1 MSDFEKNEK
10 IEVVSSKEIF
20 EDFPKSLDVTT
31 KESIERNDSVLE
43 KMDSSLLEKTS
54 SKETVED
61 LPESLESNVEE
72 SLEHQDS
79 ALEKKESI
87 FSFFEKTE
95 IVSDTEMVEG
105 IAKCLEKTKQFKF
118 ENWCKLSL
126 KEREKLLNEVEQ
138 KIAAIEHRPPLKVE
152 LKPLKPHHM
161 GYQSDA
167 EKKIVLNSN
176 IVGSNERSMH
186 RQVLDTI
193 IHEGRHAYQHYN
205 VDVKTIHQSA
215 SEVASW
221 RENFYSK
228 EYGYYRS
235 GTHYVPIFH
244 NGHIKDADFRLYY
257 YQPVEIDARNFAADV
272 MKQLEAKGIV

>member
-1 MSDFEKNEK
+1 MSEFEKIEK
-10 IEVVSSKEIF
+10 IEVISSKEIV
-20 EDFPKSLDVTT
+20 EDFPKSIEDYA
-31 KESIERNDSVLE
+31 KESVERHDSVLE
-43 KMDSSLLEKTS
+43 KMESALLEKTPS
-54 SKETVED
+54 EGIDENLSE
-61 LPESLESNVEE
+61 PSESTGEE
-72 SLEHQDS
+72 SLEEQDS
-79 ALEKKESI
+79 VLEKKESL
-87 FSFFEKTE
+87 FSIFEKTE
-95 IVSDTEMVEG
+95 VVSDTEMVEG

-126 KEREKLLNEVEQ
+126 KEREQLLNEVEQ

-176 IVGSNERSMH
+176 IVGSNDRGMH

-205 VDVKTIHQSA
+205 VDVKTIHESA

-235 GTHYVPIFH
+235 GTHYIPIFH
-244 NGHIKDADFRLYY
+244 NGEIRNVDFRLYY

-272 MKQLEAKGIV
+272 MKKLEAKGIV